1 MNDMQLSNDMGGH
14 GRAISRRRRWF
25 YVMLVLTLAG
35 VSMLSAPT
43 RAQTQIARTVHNL
56 TPTGPGSVRVGE
68 AAGLCVF
75 CHTPH
80 NANPTRALWN
90 RELPGTTYT
99 LYQSSTL
106 EATLNQ
112 PNGNS
117 RLCLSCHDGILALG
131 NLRVPPKGS
140 HFTLG
145 PLTGKAALGTDL
157 SDDHPISFVYD
168 SALALRRGQLADPTT
183 LPQTIRLDSTKQLQC
198 TTCHN
203 PHEDRHPKFL
213 RLDNRFGALCT
224 TCHRKLHWNDSTH
237 ALSSATWNGTGSN
250 PWPAGAFPTVADNAC
265 LSCHRPHNA
274 GHPQRLLARNEEP
287 ATCTV
292 CHNGSVANKRIDSE
306 FLKPFH
312 HPVES
317 SQWTHDPKEDPA
329 LMPRHVACADCH
341 NPHAV
346 TATTAPAPLASGRQR
361 GVAGVTISGARIDEV
376 TYEYEV
382 CLKCHGTREPTTP
395 GAIRLDNTRNI
406 RLKID
411 PNNPSYHPVAAA
423 GKFAQISDL
432 RPEYTAASIVRCTD
446 CHNNDAWTPTGSQ
459 PRGPH
464 GSFYEPIL
472 ERQFQAGDPVSGDP
486 ASNYAMCFKCHDQN
500 AILSGSGGG
509 GWGGGGTINFPHQ
522 YHIERRNASCAVC
535 HDVHGS
541 RQKIRLINFMLR
553 TKNGNTVVSPNRNGR
568 LEFVPDLSRPG
579 HGSCYL
585 RCHGEEH
592 TPKSY

>member
-1 MNDMQLSNDMGGH
+1 MQLMNH
-14 GRAISRRRRWF
+14 TKVRGRAVFHRIEGPQCTAF
-25 YVMLVLTLAG
+25 FLAFVG
-35 VSMLSAPT
+35 ALLLST
-43 RAQTQIARTVHNL
+43 QTQAQTQIARTVHNL
-56 TPTGPGSVRVGE
+56 TPTGPGPVRVGE

-106 EATLNQ
+106 EAAINQ
-112 PNGNS
+112 PTGTS

-168 SALALRRGQLADPTT
+168 SALALRRGQLADPLT
-183 LPQTIRLDSTKQLQC
+183 LPQAIRLDDTKQLQC

-213 RLDNRFGALCT
+213 RMDNRFGALCT
-224 TCHRKLHWNDSTH
+224 TCHRKRNWSDSTH
-237 ALSSATWNGTGSN
+237 ATSSATWNGTGSS
-250 PWPAGAFPTVADNAC
+250 PWPAGSFPTVAENAC

-274 GHPQRLLARNEEP
+274 GHPQRLLARSEEP

-292 CHNGSVANKRIDSE
+292 CHNGSVASKKIEAE
-306 FLKPFH
+306 FSKPFH
-312 HPVES
+312 HPIEN

-346 TATTAPAPLASGRQR
+346 TSATAQAPNASGRQR
-361 GVAGVTISGARIDEV
+361 DVRGVTIGGVVIEAV
-376 TYEYEV
+376 NFEYEV
-382 CLKCHGTREPTTP
+382 CLKCHGMKEPTTP
-395 GAIRLDNTRNI
+395 GRIRVDNTRNI

-411 PNNPSYHPVAAA
+411 PSNPSYHPVAAP
-423 GKFAQISDL
+423 GKNTTIVGLA
-432 RPEYTAASIVRCTD
+432 PGYTSSSMILCTD
-446 CHNNDAWTPTGSQ
+446 CHNNNEWTPAGPS

-464 GSFYEPIL
+464 GSLYEPIL
-472 ERQFQAGDPVSGDP
+472 EREFQTGDP
-486 ASNYAMCFKCHDQN
+486 ASESSSSYALCYKCHN
-500 AILSGSGGG
+500 RSSLLGGSGR
-509 GWGGGGTINFPHQ
+509 FPHDK
-522 YHIERRNASCAVC
+522 HVVDKNASCAVC

-541 RQKIRLINFMLR
+541 RQNIRLINFTLR
-553 TKNGNTVVSPNRNGR
+553 TKVGNTVVSPNSSGR
-568 LEFVPDLSRPG
+568 LEFAPDLARPG
-579 HGSCYL
+579 RGSCYL

-592 TPKSY
+592 NPHSY